1 MSHPL
6 RILLL
11 EDDPAD
17 AALIQRELRRQSL
30 DCTIDRVDN
39 REEFTQRFQQNPP
52 DLVLS
57 DHRLAAFSG
66 MHALELIR
74 NAAPDLPFIFVTG
87 ALDEETAVECLR
99 AGAWDYVLKDRLVR
113 LGPAVEA
120 AMELRRT
127 RAALKESQEQLL
139 HTQRMDALGR
149 LAGSVAH
156 DYNNLMTAVMGY
168 ASLVAETMDG
178 DPRKADIEEIRLAGE
193 RAVNLTRQL
202 LAFSRKQVMTVSA
215 LRVNDVIAGMQR
227 LLARLLGDAVALDLD
242 LAPNL
247 PSIDAD
253 PSQLEQ
259 VIMNLAVNA
268 GDAMPGGGRLT
279 VKTGSVVVDEG
290 HRARH
295 PEAELGPHVLLLVRD
310 GGAGIAPDVLPRIFE
325 PFFTTKPRGRG
336 TGLGLATVYG
346 AVRQWN
352 GHIAV
357 SSTVGAGTEFR
368 IYLPVGSERA
378 AFVRPAM
385 PQKTTSLAGTD
396 RVVLVEAD
404 DLVRGLARRVLV
416 SRGYHVMEARNRRE
430 ALQVLQAAE
439 TVDLLLTETSLPD
452 GDGHEF
458 ATLVAVSR
466 PGTRVLM
473 MSTVMDREPAEA
485 GGPEGRALPRY
496 AFLSKPFTPIGLLE
510 KVREVLDDAPFG

>member
-1 MSHPL
+1 MSQPL

-30 DCTIDRVDN
+30 DCIIDRVDN
-39 REEFTQRFQQNPP
+39 REEFTAQFQQNPP

-74 NAAPDLPFIFVTG
+74 TSTPDLPFIFVTG
-87 ALDEETAVECLR
+87 ALDEETAVECLK

-113 LGPAVEA
+113 LGPAVAA

-127 RAALKESQEQLL
+127 RTALRDSQEQLL

-156 DYNNLMTAVMGY
+156 DYNNLMTAVVGY

-178 DPRKADIEEIRLAGE
+178 DPRKEDIDEIRLAGE
-193 RAVNLTRQL
+193 RAVSLTRQL
-202 LAFSRKQVMTVSA
+202 LAFSRKQVMTVTA
-215 LRVNDVIAGMQR
+215 LRLNDVVTGMER
-227 LLARLLGDAVALDLD
+227 LLRRLLGDRITLDLE
-242 LAPNL
+242 LAPEL

-268 GDAMPGGGRLT
+268 GDAMPSGGRLT
-279 VKTGSVVVDEG
+279 IRTSAVVLDEG

-295 PEAELGPHVLLLVRD
+295 TEAEIGPHVLLLVRD
-310 GGAGIAPDVLPRIFE
+310 GGGGIPPDVLPRIFE

-357 SSTVGAGTEFR
+357 SSAVGAGTEFR
-368 IYLPVGSERA
+368 IYLPVGSDRA
-378 AFVRPAM
+378 ALVRPAM
-385 PQKTTSLAGTD
+385 PRKTTSLAGTET
-396 RVVLVEAD
+396 VVLVESD
-404 DLVRGLARRVLV
+404 DLVRALARRVLG
-416 SRGYHVMEARNRRE
+416 SRGYHVIEARNRGE
-430 ALQVLQAAE
+430 ALRVLEGAA
-439 TVDLLLTETSLPD
+439 TVDLLLADTALPD
-452 GDGHEF
+452 GDGRDL
-458 ATLVAVSR
+458 AALVTASR
-466 PGTRVLM
+466 PGVRVLVT
-473 MSTVMDREPAEA
+473 SALLEREPSEIPEQGDAE
-485 GGPEGRALPRY
+485 RPRY
-496 AFLSKPFTPIGLLE
+496 PMLSKPYTPVGLLE
-510 KVREVLDDAPFG
+510 RVRDVLQEAPSA